1 MTKQDAIKILR
12 ALFNAGPVK
21 LVLNTPDIAAGEMA
35 IQTLEKEVEGMERA
49 ITNPNE

>member
-35 IQTLEKEVEGMERA
+35 IQTLEKEAEEKPKA
-49 ITNPNE
+49 E